1 MSDPYYTK
9 LVGEAWTQGS
19 KALTAAQQAMMTDL
33 AGRLLMPGT
42 MLPLQALMS
51 NNSNLQNATEAFQK
65 LMSAWRDL
73 PSSVISDKGGT
84 QNRITSELLQKIFDP
99 REWMNAVGFMDE
111 TVRRLSEGPTFAD
124 VGQVESKFAALATAW
139 SELRAAS
146 VQYHTHLLD
155 AWTKAASEFAI
166 KLNEATSKNATIG
179 SRKDLV
185 GMWVDVANRH
195 HLEVQSTPAF
205 LETQRK
211 LLRASTAFRL
221 AQQDLTGYYSELL
234 GLPTRAEIDD
244 LTRTVSELRRDFRA
258 ERRARQ
264 RESALRSS
272 AVKPKGSP

>member
-9 LVGEAWTQGS
+9 LVSDAWTLGS
-19 KALTAAQQAMMTDL
+19 KALTAAQQAMITDL
-33 AGRLLMPGT
+33 AGQFPVPGAMPLHALMP
-42 MLPLQALMS
+42 
-51 NNSNLQNATEAFQK
+51 NNSNLENATQAFQK

-73 PSSVISDKGGT
+73 PSSVISDEGGT
-84 QNRITSELLQKIFDP
+84 QDRITFELLQRIFDP

-111 TVRRLSEGPTFAD
+111 TVRRLSEGPKFSD

-146 VQYHTHLLD
+146 VEHHTHLLG
-155 AWTKAASEFAI
+155 AWTKAASEFAS
-166 KLNEATSKNATIG
+166 KLNEAASKNATIG

-221 AQQDLTGYYSELL
+221 AQQDLAGYYSELF

-244 LTRTVSELRRDFRA
+244 LTKTVSELRRDFRA

-264 RESALRSS
+264 REGTLRSS
-272 AVKPKGSP
+272 AVKPKGGP